1 MWKVDKN
8 AAMLE
13 TSLII
18 SSWEMESSRIKSLL
32 WQHCCK
38 NIKVYNEASTLQKK
52 ASVKERANQYN
63 CSVKKLLDKTN
74 WQS

>member
-1 MWKVDKN
+1 MWKVDEN

-38 NIKVYNEASTLQKK
+38 NIKVYYEASTMQKRLLLK
-52 ASVKERANQYN
+52 KEQISTTVQWKNY
-63 CSVKKLLDKTN
+63 
-74 WQS
+74 